1 MAFWGHSFVFNGIP
15 CEDFD
20 LMMYDFGSATQS
32 QGSFAGGV
40 TIVESH
46 VPRRWKPYFYGTK
59 IERKLSFS
67 LVFGVNEKRLDEGKY
82 LDRYEMEAIA
92 SWLTGHKEYLWLE
105 IEQGDMRYY
114 RYHCMITDLS
124 MVEYGNIPWAFQAT
138 VECDGP
144 YAYLHPQ
151 TFSFDIQDTDTQIT
165 IFNEASYNGYFYPVI
180 NVGIGQTA
188 PTYLSIVN
196 HSDNDYEFKL
206 GNDSD
211 DIPSTATALMIDN
224 SHGILTCPEGLN
236 LYKMFNFHFFRL
248 LRGQNNLTVS
258 TDAPI
263 TLSFVCEFPI
273 NIGG

>member
-1 MAFWGHSFVFNGIP
+1 
-15 CEDFD
+15 
-20 LMMYDFGSATQS
+20 MMYDFGSATQS